1 MPMTP
6 EQFRQCGHQAIDW
19 VADFLANPQCYPVL
33 ARVRP
38 GELTD
43 ALPERGPEQG
53 EPPERLLEDFE
64 RLILPAVTHWNH
76 PGFMAYF
83 ANSASGPGI
92 LGELLAAALN
102 GNGMLWKSC
111 PAIVELEQVTLRW
124 LRQWTGLPEDWFG
137 QILDTASMGSM
148 HALAA
153 AREAA
158 DPQSRTRGTAPDLVV
173 YTSEQ
178 AHSSIEKGAIAIGIG
193 QERVRKVPVDAEFRL
208 RPDAL
213 VEMIERDLA
222 AGLRPCAVAATV
234 GTTAT
239 TSVDPVPAIAEICRS
254 RNIWLHVDA
263 AYAGSAAV
271 AEEFRWALDGCEHAD
286 SMVTNPHKWMLTPMD
301 CSVFYTRRP
310 DVLRRAF
317 SLVPDYLATADDPRA
332 VNLMDYGV
340 ALGRRFRAL
349 KLWFVMRAYG
359 REGIAGLIREQIR
372 IAQALAAQVD
382 AHPRFERTAPTPFS
396 TVCLRYQGSDDENRQ
411 IQERVN
417 ETGEF
422 FISGT
427 KLHGLFTLRLAIGN
441 MGTAQAHVDRVWE
454 LIQAEAARFGA

>member
-6 EQFRQCGHQAIDW
+6 EQFRQCGHRAIDW
-19 VADFLANPQCYPVL
+19 VADYLAQPQRYPVL

-43 ALPERGPEQG
+43 ALPARGPEQG
-53 EPPERLLEDFE
+53 ELPERLLTDFE

-76 PGFMAYF
+76 PGFMAF
-83 ANSASGPGI
+83 FPNSGSAPGI
-92 LGELLAAALN
+92 LGELLASALN

-137 QILDTASMGSM
+137 QIFDTASVGSM

-158 DPQSRTRGTAPDLVV
+158 DTHSRTRGMAPDLVV

-178 AHSSIEKGAIAIGIG
+178 AHSSIEKGAIAIGFG

>member
-427 KLHGLFTLRLAIGN
+427 KLHGRFTLRLAIGN

>member
-1 MPMTP
+1 MTP
-6 EQFRQCGHQAIDW
+6 EQFRQCGHQAVDW
-19 VADFLANPQCYPVL
+19 VADYLAHPQSYPVL
-33 ARVRP
+33 ARVQP

-43 ALPERGPEQG
+43 ALPARGPEQG
-53 EPPERLLEDFE
+53 EPPECLLADFE
-64 RLILPAVTHWNH
+64 RLILPAITHWNH

-83 ANSASGPGI
+83 AISGSAPGI
-92 LGELLAAALN
+92 LGELLASALN
-102 GNGMLWKSC
+102 VNGMLWKSS
-111 PAIVELEQVTLRW
+111 PAVVELEQVTLRW

-137 QILDTASMGSM
+137 QIFDTASVGSM
-148 HALAA
+148 HGLAA
-153 AREAA
+153 AREFA
-158 DPQSRTRGTAPDLVV
+158 DPDSRTKGMSPDLVV

-178 AHSSIEKGAIAIGIG
+178 AHSSIEKSAIAIGFG
-193 QERVRKVPVDAEFRL
+193 QERVHKVPVDAEFRL

-213 VEMIERDLA
+213 AEMIARDRA

-254 RNIWLHVDA
+254 QKIWLHVDA

-271 AEEFRWALDGCEHAD
+271 AEEFRWALAGCEHAD
-286 SMVTNPHKWMLTPMD
+286 SMVTNPHKWMFTPVD
-301 CSVFYTRRP
+301 CSVFYTRHP

-317 SLVPDYLATADDPRA
+317 SLVPDYLATNEDPRA

-349 KLWFVMRAYG
+349 KLWFVMRSYG
-359 REGIAGLIREQIR
+359 REGIAALIREQVR
-372 IAQALAAQVD
+372 MAQQLAVKID

-396 TVCLRYQGSDDENRQ
+396 TVCFRYQGSDDENRQ

-417 ETGEF
+417 QTGEF

-427 KLHGLFTLRLAIGN
+427 RLHGRFTLRVAIGN
-441 MGTAQAHVDRVWE
+441 LATTEAHVTRLWE
-454 LIQAEAARFGA
+454 LIQRETASFA

>member
-1 MPMTP
+1 MTP
-6 EQFRQCGHQAIDW
+6 DEFRRCGHQAIDW
-19 VADFLANPQCYPVL
+19 VADFLANPERYPVL
-33 ARVRP
+33 ARVKP
-38 GELTD
+38 GDLTD
-43 ALPERGPEQG
+43 ALPAHGPEQG
-53 EPPERLLEDFE
+53 EPPECLLADFE
-64 RLILPAVTHWNH
+64 RLIVPAVTHWNH

-83 ANSASGPGI
+83 ANSGSAPGI
-92 LGELLAAALN
+92 LGELLASALN
-102 GNGMLWKSC
+102 VNGMLWKSC
-111 PAIVELEQVTLRW
+111 PAVVELEQVTLRW

-137 QILDTASMGSM
+137 QIFDTASVGSM

-153 AREAA
+153 AREAIE
-158 DPQSRTRGTAPDLVV
+158 PTSRTKGMPPDLVV

-178 AHSSIEKGAIAIGIG
+178 AHSSIEKGAIAIGFG
-193 QERVRKVPVDAEFRL
+193 QEHVRKVPVDAQFRMRL
-208 RPDAL
+208 DAL
-213 VEMIERDLA
+213 AAMIEQDRA
-222 AGLRPCAVAATV
+222 AGRRPCVVAATV

-239 TSVDPVPAIAEICRS
+239 TSVDPVPAIAEICRAQS
-254 RNIWLHVDA
+254 IWLHVDA

-286 SMVTNPHKWMLTPMD
+286 SMVVNPHKWMLTPVD

-317 SLVPDYLATADDPRA
+317 SLVPDYLATAEDPRA

-340 ALGRRFRAL
+340 ALGRRLRAL
-349 KLWFVMRAYG
+349 KLWFVMRSYG
-359 REGIAGLIREQIR
+359 REGIAAMIREHVRMAQT
-372 IAQALAAQVD
+372 IAARVD

-396 TVCLRYQGSDDENRQ
+396 TICFRYLGSDDENRQ

-427 KLHGLFTLRLAIGN
+427 KLHGRYTLRMAIGN
-441 MGTAQAHVDRVWE
+441 MHTTQAHIDRVWE
-454 LIQAEAARFGA
+454 LIQAEAVKLAG

>member
-1 MPMTP
+1 MTP

-427 KLHGLFTLRLAIGN
+427 KLHGRFTLRLAIGN

>member
-1 MPMTP
+1 MTP

-19 VADFLANPQCYPVL
+19 VADYLANPQRYPVL
-33 ARVRP
+33 ARVQP

-43 ALPERGPEQG
+43 ALPAHGPEQG
-53 EPPERLLEDFE
+53 EPPECLLADFE

-76 PGFMAYF
+76 PGFMAFF
-83 ANSASGPGI
+83 ANSGSAPGI
-92 LGELLAAALN
+92 LGELLASALN

-137 QILDTASMGSM
+137 QIFDTASVGSM

-158 DPQSRTRGTAPDLVV
+158 DPNARAKGTASDLVV

-193 QERVRKVPVDAEFRL
+193 QERVHKVPV
-208 RPDAL
+208 
-213 VEMIERDLA
+213 A

-239 TSVDPVPAIAEICRS
+239 TSVDPVPAIAEICRA

-271 AEEFRWALDGCEHAD
+271 AEEFRWALAGCEHAD
-286 SMVTNPHKWMLTPMD
+286 SMVTNPHKWMLTPVD

-349 KLWFVMRAYG
+349 KLWFVMRSYG
-359 REGIAGLIREQIR
+359 REGIAAMIREQIR
-372 IAQALAAQVD
+372 IVQALAAKID

-396 TVCLRYQGSDDENRQ
+396 TVCFRYQGTDDENRQ

-427 KLHGLFTLRLAIGN
+427 KLHGRFTLRLAIGN
-441 MGTAQAHVDRVWE
+441 MATAQSHVDRVWE
-454 LIQAEAARFGA
+454 LIQAEAAKLAR

>member
-1 MPMTP
+1 MTP

-19 VADFLANPQCYPVL
+19 VADYLAQAQRYPVL
-33 ARVRP
+33 ARVQP

-43 ALPERGPEQG
+43 ALPARGPEQG
-53 EPPERLLEDFE
+53 EPPECLLADFE

-76 PGFMAYF
+76 PGFMAFF
-83 ANSASGPGI
+83 ANSGSAPGI
-92 LGELLAAALN
+92 LGELLASALN
-102 GNGMLWKSC
+102 LNGMLWKSS
-111 PAIVELEQVTLRW
+111 PAVVELEQVTLRW

-137 QILDTASMGSM
+137 QIFDTASVGSM

>member
-1 MPMTP
+1 MTP

-19 VADFLANPQCYPVL
+19 VADYLANPQRYPVL
-33 ARVRP
+33 ARVQP

-43 ALPERGPEQG
+43 ALPAHGPEQG
-53 EPPERLLEDFE
+53 EPPECLLADFE

-76 PGFMAYF
+76 PGFMAFF
-83 ANSASGPGI
+83 ANSGSAPGI
-92 LGELLAAALN
+92 LGELLASALN

-137 QILDTASMGSM
+137 QIFDTASVGSM

-158 DPQSRTRGTAPDLVV
+158 DPNARAKGTASDLVV

-193 QERVRKVPVDAEFRL
+193 QERVHKVPVDAEFRL
-208 RPDAL
+208 
-213 VEMIERDLA
+213 
-222 AGLRPCAVAATV
+222 CAVAATV

-239 TSVDPVPAIAEICRS
+239 TSVDPVPAIAEICRA

-271 AEEFRWALDGCEHAD
+271 AEEFRWALAGCEHAD
-286 SMVTNPHKWMLTPMD
+286 SMVTNPHKWMLTPVD

-349 KLWFVMRAYG
+349 KLWFVMRSYG
-359 REGIAGLIREQIR
+359 REGIAAMIREQIR
-372 IAQALAAQVD
+372 IVQALAAKID

-396 TVCLRYQGSDDENRQ
+396 TVCFRYQGTDDENRQ

-427 KLHGLFTLRLAIGN
+427 KLHGRFTLRLAIGN
-441 MGTAQAHVDRVWE
+441 MATAQSHVDRVWE
-454 LIQAEAARFGA
+454 LIQAEAAKLAR

>member
-1 MPMTP
+1 MPMTT

>member
-1 MPMTP
+1 MPMTT

-427 KLHGLFTLRLAIGN
+427 KLHGRFTLRLAIGN

>member
-1 MPMTP
+1 MTP
-6 EQFRQCGHQAIDW
+6 EEFRQCGHQAIDW
-19 VADFLANPQCYPVL
+19 VADFLANPQRYPVL
-33 ARVRP
+33 ARVKP

-43 ALPERGPEQG
+43 ALPARGPEQG
-53 EPPERLLEDFE
+53 EPPECLLADFE

-83 ANSASGPGI
+83 ANSGSAPGI
-92 LGELLAAALN
+92 LGELLSSALN
-102 GNGMLWKSC
+102 LNGMLWKSS
-111 PAIVELEQVTLRW
+111 PAVVELEQVTLRW

-137 QILDTASMGSM
+137 QIFDTASIGSM

-158 DPQSRTRGTAPDLVV
+158 DPESRTKGSAPDLVV

-208 RPDAL
+208 RPDRL
-213 VEMIERDLA
+213 VEMIEHDLA

-239 TSVDPVPAIAEICRS
+239 TSVDPVPAIAEICRAH
-254 RNIWLHVDA
+254 NIWLHVDA

-271 AEEFRWALDGCEHAD
+271 AEEFRWALAGCEHAD
-286 SMVTNPHKWMLTPMD
+286 SMVTNPHKWMFTPVD

-317 SLVPDYLATADDPRA
+317 SLVPDYLATAEDPRA

-349 KLWFVMRAYG
+349 KLWFVMRSYG
-359 REGIAGLIREQIR
+359 REGIAATIREHVR
-372 IAQALAAQVD
+372 MAQSLAARVD

-396 TVCLRYQGSDDENRQ
+396 TICFRYPAPTTRTGKFRSASTRS
-411 IQERVN
+411 
-417 ETGEF
+417 GEF

-427 KLHGLFTLRLAIGN
+427 KLNGRFTLRLAIGN
-441 MGTAQAHVDRVWE
+441 MATAQAHVDRVWE
-454 LIQAEAARFGA
+454 LIQAEAEKLAR

>member
-1 MPMTP
+1 MTP

>member
-1 MPMTP
+1 MTP

-19 VADFLANPQCYPVL
+19 VADFLANPQRYPVL
-33 ARVRP
+33 PRVKP

-43 ALPERGPEQG
+43 ALPARGPEQG
-53 EPPERLLEDFE
+53 EPPERLLADFE
-64 RLILPAVTHWNH
+64 RLILPATTHWNH

-83 ANSASGPGI
+83 ANSGSAPGI
-92 LGELLAAALN
+92 LGELLSSALN
-102 GNGMLWKSC
+102 GNGMLWKSG

-137 QILDTASMGSM
+137 QIFDTASVGSM

-158 DPQSRTRGTAPDLVV
+158 EPTSRTKGMAPDLVV

-178 AHSSIEKGAIAIGIG
+178 AHSSIEKGAIAIGFG
-193 QERVRKVPVDAEFRL
+193 QERVRKVPVDAEFRM

-213 VEMIERDLA
+213 VELIERDRA
-222 AGLRPCAVAATV
+222 AGLRPCVVAATV

-239 TSVDPVPAIAEICRS
+239 TSVDPVPAIAEICRAHK
-254 RNIWLHVDA
+254 IWLHVDA

-271 AEEFRWALDGCEHAD
+271 AEEFRWALAGCEHAD
-286 SMVTNPHKWMLTPMD
+286 SMVTNPHKWMLTPVD
-301 CSVFYTRRP
+301 CGVFYTRRP

-317 SLVPDYLATADDPRA
+317 SLVPEYLATAEDPRA

-349 KLWFVMRAYG
+349 KLWFVMRSYG
-359 REGIAGLIREQIR
+359 REGIAATIREHVR
-372 IAQALAAQVD
+372 IVQTLAARVD

-396 TVCLRYQGSDDENRQ
+396 AICFRYQGSDDENRQ

-417 ETGEF
+417 QTGEF

-427 KLHGLFTLRLAIGN
+427 KLHGRFTLRMAIGN
-441 MGTAQAHVDRVWE
+441 MHTTQAHVDRVWE
-454 LIQAEAARFGA
+454 LIQAEAAKLDG